1 MGRGQRR
8 RKKELWLCERQK
20 GKKAREDG
28 SEEGLKGGESFFLQM
43 DEVFDDL

>member
-20 GKKAREDG
+20 GKKIREDG
-28 SEEGLKGGESFFLQM
+28 SEGGLKGGESLSFR
-43 DEVFDDL
+43 